1 MLSEPVTD
9 SWVPASEVEKAAV
22 QQQLEK
28 LLATSLFHS
37 SKRYPSFLRF
47 VVARALAG
55 QTDQLKERVL
65 GVELFERSPDYDTN
79 TDPIVRVTAAEIR
92 KRIELYYQDPKHSQE
107 IRLFLPSGSY
117 APQFSWPG
125 HPAGVPPKTLE
136 LTTNHPLKINVSGGL
151 PRNAGA
157 APAHDAFLSRKHLAL
172 ILGAVVLAV
181 VAAGTWYASR
191 PPALR
196 QFWDPFVKSAEPVL
210 FCIADQSQYSSIRLR
225 DAADPQR
232 ETTLSDSMVTIIID
246 DVSPLVNV
254 AGMLQTYGKTYRVL
268 GEASTSLTD
277 LRRGPS
283 IFIGA
288 FDNSWTLRLTGPLR
302 FHFANDAAM
311 TQFWIE
317 DRANPGK
324 HEWVLDR
331 SVQQQTGT
339 YKDYAIVGRLL
350 DPNTDQMV
358 VVAAGIGRGGT
369 VAAGE
374 FLVDQ
379 HRMEELL
386 KQVPSDWKRKNLE
399 IVLETQVIEGRSGP
413 PRISAVHVW

>member
-1 MLSEPVTD
+1 M
-9 SWVPASEVEKAAV
+9 
-22 QQQLEK
+22 
-28 LLATSLFHS
+28 
-37 SKRYPSFLRF
+37 RF